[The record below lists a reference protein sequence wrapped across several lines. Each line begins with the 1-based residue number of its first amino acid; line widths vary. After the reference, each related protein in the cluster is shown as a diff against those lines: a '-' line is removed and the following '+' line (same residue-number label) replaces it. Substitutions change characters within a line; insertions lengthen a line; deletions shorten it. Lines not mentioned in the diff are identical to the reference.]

1 MKKHKSKTTALF
13 HLVNLFISEGRLSS
27 ITATYKK
34 ILINE
39 PNNIEVLDRLAYFY
53 HLSGK
58 ELQRE
63 ECLKEIIRI
72 DPKNID
78 AIEKLGSLAYYKCGD
93 EEEAY
98 EYFRRILEIDPN
110 NQNAL
115 SYLPSKM

>member
-39 PNNIEVLDRLAYFY
+39 PNNIEVLHRLAYFY
-53 HLSGK
+53 QLSGK
-58 ELQRE
+58 ELLRE

-78 AIEKLGSLAYYKCGD
+78 AIEKIGSLAYKCGD
-93 EEEAY
+93 EEKAY
-98 EYFRRILEIDPN
+98 EYFRLILEIDPN
-110 NQNAL
+110 NKNAL